1 MNPCKPSPFAAIRTL
16 LALVFLSIA
25 PVAHAEEV
33 EWQHAISV
41 YEEAVL
47 PKSYTHFPFANPEAP
62 RGGNI
67 TYGVVGTF
75 DSLNPFV
82 LKSKGTTARGMW
94 DPEFGK
100 LVFEPLMTRSADEPF
115 TLYGL
120 LAEAVR
126 MPEDRSWIEFRLDAA
141 AKWADG
147 KPVTP
152 EDVIFTYEV
161 LTESAR
167 PPFSTRV
174 KRIDRI
180 EKTGERT
187 VKFTFNTDSDR
198 EFPLIIAGFT
208 PVLPAHATD
217 KASFADSTLIPPLG
231 SGPYSIAKI
240 SAGQQITYERRS
252 DYWGENVPANRG
264 ALNTSKIVVEY
275 FGTQQTLFE
284 AFKKGIVDIYF
295 ERDPANWQRAYD
307 FPAVTDGRVK
317 KSVFRTGAPA
327 TMQGFVFNTR
337 RLVFSDRLVRKALST
352 AFDFETLN
360 KSLYFGAYKRTASYW
375 QGSIL
380 SSVGVPVD
388 DTEKDLLGAFAAQ
401 IDPEVLQGTY
411 LPQSTDG
418 SGRDRKAMK
427 AAFDLLTEAGFKRR
441 GGSMAKGDAEPLA
454 FEILIRSGSQTEE
467 KLALHYQRTLSTLGV
482 NVSIRSV
489 DDAQYQLRL
498 TDFDYDMVIASY
510 ATSLS
515 PGIEQL
521 LRWGSASRDA
531 AGSFNYS
538 GAADPAIDALIDKML
553 AATSAQDFQA
563 AVRALDR
570 LLISGHYLVPLFHID
585 EQWVAHW
592 DRLAFADKTPMYGVQ
607 FPYWWDTSAK

>member
-1 MNPCKPSPFAAIRTL
+1 MNPCKPSPFAAIRAL
-16 LALVFLSIA
+16 LVLVFVSLA
-25 PVAHAEEV
+25 PMAQADEI
-33 EWQHAISV
+33 EWRHAISMHG
-41 YEEAVL
+41 EPAL
-47 PKSYTHFPFANPEAP
+47 PADFSHFPFANPNAA
-62 RGGNI
+62 RGGSV
-67 TYGVVGTF
+67 TYGVVGGF

-82 LKSKGTTARGMW
+82 LKSMRTTARGMW

-100 LVFEPLMTRSADEPF
+100 LIFEPLMTRSADEPF

-126 MPEDRSWIEFRLDAA
+126 MPEDRSWIEFRLDAG

-147 KPVTP
+147 KAVTP

-167 PPFSTRV
+167 PPFSTRM

-187 VKFTFNTDSDR
+187 VKFTFNAESDR

-217 KASFADSTLIPPLG
+217 KASFANSTLTPPLG
-231 SGPYSIAKI
+231 SGPYSIAKVE
-240 SAGQQITYERRS
+240 AGQRITYERRN
-252 DYWGENVPANRG
+252 DYWGEQVPANLG
-264 ALNTSKIVVEY
+264 TLNMSKIVVEY
-275 FGTQQTLFE
+275 FGTQQSLFE
-284 AFKKGIVDIYF
+284 AFKKGIVDIF
-295 ERDPANWQRAYD
+295 VERDPANWQRAYD
-307 FPAVTDGRVK
+307 FPAVAEGRVK

-337 RLVFSDRLVRKALST
+337 RAVFSDRLTRKALSA

-360 KSLYFGAYKRTASYW
+360 KSLYFGAFKRTASYW

-380 SSVGVPVD
+380 SSVSSPAD
-388 DTEKDLLGAFAAQ
+388 NTEKALLGAFAAQ
-401 IDPEVLQGTY
+401 IDAEVLQGTY

-441 GGSMAKGDAEPLA
+441 GGAMAKGDAEPLA

-467 KLALHYQRTLSTLGV
+467 KLALHYQRTLAALGV
-482 NVSIRSV
+482 TVSVRSV

-498 TDFDYDMVIASY
+498 NDFDYDMIVASY
-510 ATSLS
+510 SASLS

-521 LRWGSASRDA
+521 SRWGSASRDA

-563 AVRALDR
+563 AVRAFDR

-592 DRLAFADKTPMYGVQ
+592 DRLAFPDKAPMYGVQ